1 MASGPRRPPRIAVAG
16 AGVFGAAASLELRRR
31 GWEVVLLD
39 PEAPPAPRAAST
51 DVSKVVRR
59 EYGSDRFYL
68 ELASE
73 AIEGWRRWNAEW
85 PEPLYHETG
94 VLVLGLLD
102 SEAPLEGSGFTA
114 DSWRSLLAAG
124 CTPER
129 LDGGELAARFP
140 AWSAGHVRGG
150 FFHRAAGW
158 AESGRVVAR
167 LVELA
172 RAAGVV
178 VRREAV
184 IGLLEDD
191 RGVRGLRGAAGEV
204 AADHTLLAA
213 GVWTP
218 RLGGLEW
225 GMWPTAHPVFHLRP
239 SDPEP
244 FRAERF
250 PVFLS
255 DIASSG
261 WYGFP
266 LHPREG
272 VVKVAR
278 HGLGRRVDP
287 DVERAV
293 TPEEEEALRAFL
305 AESLPELAGAPVAA
319 SRSCLYCDTA
329 DGHFWIDRDP
339 ARDGLTVASG
349 GSGHAF
355 KFAPVLGGL
364 IADAV
369 EGRESRWLPRFSWRR
384 EARPFASEEQARA
397 GRA

>member
-1 MASGPRRPPRIAVAG
+1 MASSPRRPPRIALAG
-16 AGVFGAAASLELRRR
+16 AGVFGAAAALELRRR
-31 GWEVVLLD
+31 GWDVVLLD

-59 EYGSDRFYL
+59 EYGSDLFYL
-68 ELASE
+68 ELATE
-73 AIEGWRRWNAEW
+73 AIAGWRRWNAEW

-94 VLVLGLLD
+94 LLVLAD
-102 SEAPLEGSGFTA
+102 SPLEGSGFAA

-124 CTPER
+124 YAPER
-129 LDGGELAARFP
+129 LDAGELAARFP
-140 AWSAGHVRGG
+140 AWSSTHLRGG
-150 FFHRAAGW
+150 FFHREAGW
-158 AESGRVVAR
+158 SESGRVVAR
-167 LVELA
+167 LVDLA
-172 RAAGVV
+172 RAAGVE
-178 VRREAV
+178 VRREAAV
-184 IGLLEDD
+184 GLLEDD

-204 AADHTLLAA
+204 PADHTLLAA

-218 RLGGLEW
+218 RLAGLEW

-239 SDPEP
+239 GDPEP

-255 DIASSG
+255 DIAATG

-278 HGLGRRVDP
+278 HGPGRRVDP
-287 DVERAV
+287 DVERVV
-293 TPEEEEALRAFL
+293 TPDEVSAMRAFL
-305 AESLPELAGAPVAA
+305 ADSLPALAGAPLAA

-339 ARDGLTVASG
+339 AREGLTVASG
-349 GSGHAF
+349 GSGHGF
-355 KFAPVLGGL
+355 KFAPVLGGV

-369 EGRESRWLPRFSWRR
+369 EGRESRWLPRFRWRR

-397 GRA
+397 GRS

>member
-1 MASGPRRPPRIAVAG
+1 MSSLLARPARLVVAG
-16 AGVFGAAASLELRRR
+16 SGVFGVAAALELRRR
-31 GWEVVLLD
+31 GWEVLLLD

-68 ELASE
+68 ELAGA

-94 VLVLGLLD
+94 ILALGD
-102 SEAPLEGSGFTA
+102 APLEGEGFVG

-124 CTPER
+124 LGPQR
-129 LDGGELAARFP
+129 LAPDDLAACFP
-140 AWSAGHVRGG
+140 AWRARSFRGA

-158 AESGRVVAR
+158 AESGRVVTR

-172 RAAGVV
+172 RAAGVE
-178 VRREAV
+178 VRREGV
-184 IGLLEDD
+184 LGLLEDD
-191 RGVRGLRGAAGEV
+191 QGVVGVRAPSGDLR
-204 AADHTLLAA
+204 ADHTLLAA

-218 RLGGLEW
+218 RLAALEW
-225 GMWPTAHPVFHLRP
+225 GMWATAHPVFHLRP
-239 SDPEP
+239 RDPGA
-244 FRAERF
+244 FRAELF

-255 DIASSG
+255 DIAATG

-272 VVKVAR
+272 VVKIAR

-287 DVERAV
+287 DVERTVAS
-293 TPEEEEALRAFL
+293 EEVAALRDFL
-305 AESLPELAGAPVAA
+305 AASLPELAEAPVVA

-339 ARDGLTVASG
+339 ARQGLTVASG

-355 KFAPVLGGL
+355 KFAPVLGG
-364 IADAV
+364 IVADAV
-369 EGRESRWLPRFSWRR
+369 EGRENRWLPRFRWRP

-397 GRA
+397 SRT

>member
-1 MASGPRRPPRIAVAG
+1 VSRLAASRRRIAIAG
-16 AGVFGAAASLELRRR
+16 SGVFGAAAALELRRR

-59 EYGSDRFYL
+59 EYGSDGFYL
-68 ELASE
+68 ELAAA
-73 AIEGWRRWNAEW
+73 AIDGWRRWNAEW
-85 PEPLYHETG
+85 PEPLYHES
-94 VLVLGLLD
+94 GLLVIGD
-102 SEAPLEGSGFTA
+102 APLAAAGFVG

-124 CTPER
+124 CSPEP
-129 LDGGELAARFP
+129 LDGSSLAARFP
-140 AWSAGHVRGG
+140 AWRGARAGGG

-172 RAAGVV
+172 RDAGVE
-178 VRREAV
+178 VRREGV
-184 IGLLEDD
+184 VGLLVDD
-191 RGVRGLRGAAGEV
+191 RGVRGVRTPGGAL

-218 RLGGLEW
+218 RLAGLEW
-225 GMWPTAHPVFHLRP
+225 GMWPTAHPVFHLAP
-239 SDPEP
+239 ADPEP
-244 FRAERF
+244 FRGERF
-250 PVFLS
+250 PVFMS
-255 DIASSG
+255 DIAATG

-278 HGLGRRVDP
+278 HGLGRRVEP
-287 DVERAV
+287 DVARTV
-293 TPEEEEALRAFL
+293 TEDETRDLRAFL
-305 AESLPELAGAPVAA
+305 ASSLPGLAGAPVVA

-339 ARDGLTVASG
+339 AREGLTVASG

-355 KFAPVLGGL
+355 KFAPLLGGL

-369 EGRESRWLPRFSWRR
+369 EGRTNPWLPRFAWRR

-397 GRA
+397 GRS

>member
-1 MASGPRRPPRIAVAG
+1 MASSPRRAPRIAVAG

-68 ELASE
+68 ELATE

-85 PEPLYHETG
+85 HEPLFHETG
-94 VLVLGLLD
+94 VLVLGD
-102 SEAPLEGSGFTA
+102 TPLEGSGFTA

-129 LDGGELAARFP
+129 LDAGELAARFP
-140 AWSAGHVRGG
+140 AWSATRVRGG

-178 VRREAV
+178 VRREDV
-184 IGLLEDD
+184 RGLVGDD
-191 RGVRGLRGAAGEV
+191 RGVRGLRTSAGEV
-204 AADHTLLAA
+204 DADHTLLAA

-218 RLGGLEW
+218 RLAGLEW

-255 DIASSG
+255 DIAATG

-287 DVERAV
+287 DVERTV
-293 TPEEEEALRAFL
+293 MPEEEAALHAFL
-305 AESLPELAGAPVAA
+305 AGSLPELAAAPVVA

-339 ARDGLTVASG
+339 AREGLTVASG

-355 KFAPVLGGL
+355 KFAPVLGGI

-369 EGRESRWLPRFSWRR
+369 EGRESRWLPRFAWRR